1 MKRRDD
7 AEFIL
12 ISPHSVKELRQQPFG
27 TKMYDLGREVD
38 MFDLLY
44 SLSMRS
50 LEKPEP
56 KQRGRTK
63 G

>member
-1 MKRRDD
+1 MKRDD
-7 AEFIL
+7 KEFIL

-27 TKMYDLGREVD
+27 TKMWYLGREVD

-44 SLSMRS
+44 SLSMSS

-56 KQRGRTK
+56 K
-63 G
+63 